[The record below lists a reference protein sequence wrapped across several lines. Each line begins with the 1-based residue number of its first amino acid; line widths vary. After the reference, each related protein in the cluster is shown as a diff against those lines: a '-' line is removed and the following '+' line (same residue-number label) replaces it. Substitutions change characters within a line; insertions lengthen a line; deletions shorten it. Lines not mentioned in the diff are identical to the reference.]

1 MEIIK
6 NDKPDVAT
14 SNFRIAFNEVWY
26 DQLCL
31 MRAWVTLGTIFNSPK
46 YTNQCYNRIHTI
58 QLKVF
63 YIIFT

>member
-46 YTNQCYNRIHTI
+46 YVYSLINVPIESTPSN
-58 QLKVF
+58 
-63 YIIFT
+63 